1 MAAGDPARE
10 IRKLIKDL
18 GKIPSEL
25 RKELRPALKAAA
37 APIVADARGRASWS
51 KRIPSAITLSVRLS
65 QRRPG
70 VSIHVRRARAPHG
83 RTYEGITGAAGFE
96 HPVFGHLDRGVRQT
110 VRPYLAPAVE
120 AGTDEVLDAVA
131 QTVDRVAREQGFR

>member
-1 MAAGDPARE
+1 MAAGDPAGE

-18 GKIPSEL
+18 GKIPPEL
-25 RKELRPALKAAA
+25 RKALRPALKAAA

-70 VSIHVRRARAPHG
+70 VSIQVRRAKAPHG

-96 HPVFGHLDRGVRQT
+96 HPVFGRDRTVSQA